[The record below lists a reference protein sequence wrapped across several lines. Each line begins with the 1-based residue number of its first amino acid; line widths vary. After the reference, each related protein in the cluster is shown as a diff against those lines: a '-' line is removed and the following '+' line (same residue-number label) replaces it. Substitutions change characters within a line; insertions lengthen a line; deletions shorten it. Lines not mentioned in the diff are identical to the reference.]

1 MASKVRASTATSL
14 FLSFNFL
21 FFALVSCNYDDY
33 SPKENQI
40 VNVNDL
46 PKSSYPLSQEQGR
59 SCNPLNLRVCAG
71 LLGLVE
77 VDVEVG
83 DKQTEKCCGLIKELV
98 DVEAA
103 VCLCTAINANVFGII
118 DVDASI
124 NLSLLLNSCGCTP
137 AAQYHCTPHY

>member
-46 PKSSYPLSQEQGR
+46 PKRSYPLSQEQGR